1 MPATKVPWPR
11 PSPDESFGS
20 VENFTFATIRLPKS
34 FRPVS
39 TPEST
44 IAIAGTE
51 PAFGALG
58 PLHVFETPV
67 S

>member
-11 PSPDESFGS
+11 PSPGESFGS

-34 FRPVS
+34 LPRAS

-51 PAFGALG
+51 PALGASG
-58 PLHVFETPV
+58 PLQAFETPV